1 MPRVVFSRGRGVR
14 ESRYRTREKASMIRM
29 APDGAETTLRRPA
42 PGARRRVL
50 APAAIALG
58 ALILGACQREDVAHF
73 RVPKP
78 RPEVMATVAPPA
90 PSEGGLRW
98 TLPAGWKEAQGGSQM
113 RYATLTPP
121 VQGKLDVS
129 VIRLPGPA
137 GGELANVNRWRN
149 QIGLAP
155 IGEADLAPA
164 RKVVKT
170 AAGDLAVYDFT
181 SEGAKKTRT
190 VAGLA
195 SIQGE
200 TWFVKMTG
208 DAEAVASAAPAFLD
222 LLGSLRLEA
231 R

>member
-1 MPRVVFSRGRGVR
+1 
-14 ESRYRTREKASMIRM
+14 MIPM
-29 APDGAETTLRRPA
+29 APDGAAKLPHRAAGR
-42 PGARRRVL
+42 ARRAGPL
-50 APAAIALG
+50 AALAAAL
-58 ALILGACQREDVAHF
+58 AFSACQRDEIAHY
-73 RVPKP
+73 RVPKAP
-78 RPEVMATVAPPA
+78 AQVMAATAAVAAPEPA
-90 PSEGGLRW
+90 DGGLRW
-98 TLPAGWKEAQGGSQM
+98 TLPSGWKEAPGGGQM

-121 VQGKLDVS
+121 VQGKVEVT

-164 RKVVKT
+164 RKMVKT
-170 AAGDLAVYDFT
+170 GAGDLAVYDFT
-181 SEGAKKTRT
+181 SDGARKTRT
-190 VAGLA
+190 IAGLT

-208 DAEAVASAAPAFLD
+208 DAEPVASARPAFLD
-222 LLGSLRLEA
+222 LLGSLHLES

>member
-1 MPRVVFSRGRGVR
+1 MIRLASHAAETFLHRPRVRALTALS
-14 ESRYRTREKASMIRM
+14 AM
-29 APDGAETTLRRPA
+29 ALVAG
-42 PGARRRVL
+42 
-50 APAAIALG
+50 
-58 ALILGACQREDVAHF
+58 CQRDEVAHF

-78 RPEVMATVAPPA
+78 RPEVMATAVAPPG
-90 PSEGGLRW
+90 PPEGGGLRW
-98 TLPAGWKEAQGGSQM
+98 KLPAGWKEAQGGSQM

-121 VQGKLDVS
+121 VQGKVDVS

-155 IGEADLAPA
+155 LGEGDLAPA

-170 AAGDLAVYDFT
+170 AAGDLSVYDFT

-190 VAGLA
+190 IAGLA
-195 SIQGE
+195 SIQGD

-208 DAEAVASAAPAFLD
+208 DAEAVASARPAFLD

>member
-1 MPRVVFSRGRGVR
+1 VFIEGAAHPIDGPHPGK
-14 ESRYRTREKASMIRM
+14 TAQMIRM
-29 APDGAETTLRRPA
+29 APDGAERLSPDRTRARRGPGA
-42 PGARRRVL
+42 PGAL
-50 APAAIALG
+50 ALAALALAG
-58 ALILGACQREDVAHF
+58 CQRDDVAHY
-73 RVPKP
+73 RVPKAQP
-78 RPEVMATVAPPA
+78 AMVAGAAAVPA
-90 PSEGGLRW
+90 DPVSPGEGLRW
-98 TLPAGWKEAQGGSQM
+98 TLPAGWKEASGGGQM

-121 VQGKLDVS
+121 ATGKLDVS

-164 RKVVKT
+164 RKT
-170 AAGDLAVYDFT
+170 LRSAAGDLNVYDFS
-181 SEGAKKTRT
+181 SEGTRKTRT
-190 VAGLA
+190 IAGLA
-195 SIQGE
+195 SIRGE

-208 DAEAVASAAPAFLD
+208 DAEAVASSRVAFLD

>member
-1 MPRVVFSRGRGVR
+1 MIDTASERAETSADRAA
-14 ESRYRTREKASMIRM
+14 RYR
-29 APDGAETTLRRPA
+29 
-42 PGARRRVL
+42 RRRIGAQAAL
-50 APAAIALG
+50 AVTAL
-58 ALILGACQREDVAHF
+58 AFLACQRDDVAHF

-78 RPEVMATVAPPA
+78 RPEVMASAVEAPV
-90 PSEGGLRW
+90 SGEGGLRW
-98 TLPAGWKEAQGGSQM
+98 TLPAGWKEAQGGGQM

-121 VQGKLDVS
+121 VPGKLDVS

-155 IGEADLAPA
+155 LAEAELAPA
-164 RKVVKT
+164 RKLVKT

-181 SEGAKKTRT
+181 SKGENKTRT

-195 SIQGE
+195 SIGGE
-200 TWFVKMTG
+200 SWFIKMTG
-208 DAEAVASAAPAFLD
+208 DAEAVASARPSFLE
-222 LLGSLRLEA
+222 LLGSVRLEA

>member
-1 MPRVVFSRGRGVR
+1 
-14 ESRYRTREKASMIRM
+14 MIRM
-29 APDGAETTLRRPA
+29 ASEATECS
-42 PGARRRVL
+42 ARRVPARLRASGL
-50 APAAIALG
+50 AALALAALSLA
-58 ALILGACQREDVAHF
+58 ACQRDEVAHY
-73 RVPKP
+73 RVPRT
-78 RPEVMATVAPPA
+78 RPEVMASAAGVPAPA
-90 PSEGGLRW
+90 PSEGGGLRW
-98 TLPAGWKEAQGGSQM
+98 TLPTGWKEAQGGGQM
-113 RYATLTPP
+113 RYATLTAP

-170 AAGDLAVYDFT
+170 AAGELAVYDFA

-190 VAGLA
+190 IAGLT
-195 SIQGE
+195 SIEGE

-208 DAEAVASAAPAFLD
+208 DAEAVASARPAFLD
-222 LLGSLRLEA
+222 LLGSLHLEA

>member
-1 MPRVVFSRGRGVR
+1 MEPVATEVPVS
-14 ESRYRTREKASMIRM
+14 S
-29 APDGAETTLRRPA
+29 
-42 PGARRRVL
+42 ARRRARRAGAAAALALLGTVL
-50 APAAIALG
+50 A
-58 ALILGACQREDVAHF
+58 ACQRDDVAHY
-73 RVPKP
+73 RVPRAQP
-78 RPEVMATVAPPA
+78 VVATLAPDPV
-90 PSEGGLRW
+90 PSGQGLRW
-98 TLPAGWKEAQGGSQM
+98 TLPAGWKEETGGGQM
-113 RYATLTPP
+113 RYATLVPP
-121 VQGKLDVS
+121 VPGKVDVS

-155 IGEADLAPA
+155 VGEPDLAPA

-181 SEGAKKTRT
+181 SEGARKTRT
-190 VAGLA
+190 IAGLA
-195 SIQGE
+195 SLQGD

-208 DAEAVASAAPAFLD
+208 DAEAVASARPAFLG